1 MTRLSSRFA
10 RILCVIALALS
21 AGARAD
27 SVAPLHDGRIAFV
40 LDDVVR
46 IPSIRISQAAR
57 LNGLVSAPDGSHR
70 LFVVDLEGA
79 VLVIDHGKLMP
90 KPFLDL
96 AQVRRQ
102 SLRTGSWQEGLNSL
116 AFHPDFARAGR
127 PGHGKFYT
135 FSTERAEPQ
144 APTLPTRTGLP
155 VHHHDVVAEWSVDDQ
170 SASVANAGSRREVLR
185 IVHPT
190 EGHVGGHL
198 GFNPAATDRDPDYG
212 MLYISVGDGAD
223 TVNNPRRLVDE
234 WHIAQDKALPLGK
247 ILRVDPLPHGDK
259 PYAVPRD
266 NPFLGEAST
275 LPEIWAYGLRNPERF
290 SWDSAGANL
299 MLIAD
304 IGQRQFEE
312 VNIGRAGANYGW
324 SEREGFTIVDHA
336 DESIRGPVAHDDA
349 ARGFTPPALVYSRDR
364 GELAAITGGFVY
376 RGNAIP
382 ELRGYYLFGD
392 IATGRVFATDVTKL
406 VEGKQATF
414 FELPLQYGGQPQT
427 LRQIVRGDRVDL
439 RFGLDDAGEIYV
451 LSKRNGVVYRL
462 ARAVPAVAPNRAT
475 DGAEPGK

>member
-1 MTRLSSRFA
+1 MTRLLPCCA
-10 RILCVIALALS
+10 RMLCFTALAFP
-21 AGARAD
+21 AGAPAEP
-27 SVAPLHDGRIAFV
+27 VVPLQDGRIAFV
-40 LDDVVR
+40 LEDVVR
-46 IPSIRISQAAR
+46 VPSVRINHAAR

-70 LFVVDLEGA
+70 LFVVDLDGA
-79 VLVIDHGKLMP
+79 VLVIEHGKLLS

-102 SLRTGSWQEGLNSL
+102 TLRTGSLQEGLNSI
-116 AFHPDFARAGR
+116 AFHPDFARVGK

-135 FSTERAEPQ
+135 FSSERAEAQ
-144 APTLPTRTGLP
+144 ASTLPTRAGLP
-155 VHHHDVVAEWSVDDQ
+155 VHHHDVVSEWKVDEQ
-170 SASVANAGSRREVLR
+170 NPSVANPASRREVLR

-190 EGHVGGHL
+190 EGHVGGCL
-198 GFNPAATDRDPDYG
+198 GFNPAAREGEPDYG

-223 TVNNPRRLVDE
+223 TVNNPRRLIDE

-247 ILRVDPLPHGDK
+247 ILRVDPMAHGDK

-266 NPFLGEAST
+266 NPFLAEAST

-304 IGQRQFEE
+304 IGQKQFEE
-312 VNIGRAGANYGW
+312 VNIGHAGANYGW
-324 SEREGFTIVDHA
+324 SEREGFTVVDHA
-336 DESIRGPVAHDDA
+336 NESVRGPVAQDDA
-349 ARGFTPPALVYSRDR
+349 KSGFTAPALVYGREG

-376 RGNAIP
+376 RGNAVP
-382 ELRGYYLFGD
+382 ELRGYYVFGD
-392 IATGRVFATDVTKL
+392 IATGRVFATDVSKL
-406 VEGKQATF
+406 VDGKQATF
-414 FELPLQYGGQPQT
+414 FELSLQYGGQQQT
-427 LRQIVRGDRVDL
+427 LRQVVRGDRVDL

-462 ARAVPAVAPNRAT
+462 ARAVSAVAPNRAT
-475 DGAEPGK
+475 DGVEPGK